1 MLSLNYN
8 KLTLCLKLFGVCV
21 IDQNSDI
28 FSKIFKIKPCIHN
41 NFFHTITISTQIIIV
56 FQTIDYT
63 SPRGGVT
70 VLTSPPT
77 RGHGGQP
84 TSRSASTLLVSSVKP
99 TDSGK
104 YACRPS
110 NAEAASV
117 TVHILDGERSTRDIC
132 KIFCKLNYLHSC
144 ERLRIFVISTKPF

>member
-1 MLSLNYN
+1 MNSS
-8 KLTLCLKLFGVCV
+8 FPF
-21 IDQNSDI
+21 DQDRL
-28 FSKIFKIKPCIHN
+28 
-41 NFFHTITISTQIIIV
+41 

-84 TSRSASTLLVSSVKP
+84 TSRSASTLLVSSVRP

-117 TVHILDGERSTRDIC
+117 TVHILDGESTAQYIQFEIETARQKSLNIRYKAQSFLSYIARSFWIM
-132 KIFCKLNYLHSC
+132 NY
-144 ERLRIFVISTKPF
+144 